1 MAIKVTRTHGLRVL
15 YEKCG
20 CTATR
25 EFEDQA
31 LTKPV
36 GETAT
41 YVPCAK
47 HIEAKDAAETLSEIL
62 FEMLETAQKQAQ
74 KMPAPQQHIGHSVAD
89 VQAAQAAGAAGATRT
104 PIKRA
109 GAGTGRTTVKRA
121 GGDGGALPAV
131 STAVMEARAH
141 GGDMSSLDAE
151 LARAPE
157 PQGGVRVGPVSAQA
171 VRDAIEEAAE
181 TGDSVTPL
189 DVILGANDPSIGHG
203 V

>member
-25 EFEDQA
+25 EFEDQQ

-41 YVPCAK
+41 YSPCAK
-47 HIEAKDAAETLSEIL
+47 HTENKESAEQLSEIL

-89 VQAAQAAGAAGATRT
+89 VQAAQQSGAVGATRT
-104 PIKRA
+104 AIKKP
-109 GAGTGRTTVKRA
+109 GVGRTTVKRA

-131 STAVMEARAH
+131 SSAVMEARSH

-157 PQGGVRVGPVSAQA
+157 PQGGVRVGPISAQA
-171 VRDAIEEAAE
+171 VRDAMEEAAE

-189 DVILGANDPSIGHG
+189 DVILGANDPSVGHG